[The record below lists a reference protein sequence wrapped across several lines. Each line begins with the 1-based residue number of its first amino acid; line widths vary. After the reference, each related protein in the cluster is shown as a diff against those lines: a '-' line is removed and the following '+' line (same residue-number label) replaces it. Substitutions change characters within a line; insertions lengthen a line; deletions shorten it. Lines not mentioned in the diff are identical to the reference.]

1 MSRRSDGEIS
11 SLDLLLDTICNAFG
25 GIVFIALLMALLTQ
39 STTDEITADVTTE
52 RNKLDAF
59 RKQELIENL
68 SNTVVSL
75 ERMVQSM
82 GVNPV
87 SEDAE
92 NKLADLFELQEKVRT
107 VESDTRLNDAEAA
120 ELMKANDR
128 AETRLADV
136 EQRLERA
143 RVEIG
148 ELMRQEPSVR
158 PKASVR
164 RLPMMRAGMEEYQHI
179 YLILSGRKAY
189 LVDALSSDPG
199 AHHPSVTKHELPD
212 AWICEPNPAY
222 GQVVRPG
229 CERSGLLKYLFDNTL
244 SHKSVLRFLVD
255 LDSFAEFN
263 YLKELAVTKGYR
275 YHLEIGAPPHFFI
288 TGTPDDAM

>member
-52 RNKLDAF
+52 RNKLDAI

-75 ERMVQSM
+75 ERTVQSM
-82 GVNPV
+82 GVNTV
-87 SEDAE
+87 SEGAKS
-92 NKLADLFELQEKVRT
+92 KLEDLLEWQEKVRT
-107 VESDTRLNDAEAA
+107 IKSDINLNEAEVAGLAQTNDLAEA
-120 ELMKANDR
+120 
-128 AETRLADV
+128 RLAKV
-136 EQRLERA
+136 EQRIERA
-143 RVEIG
+143 RVEVG
-148 ELMRQEPSVR
+148 QLMRQEPSVS

-164 RLPMMRAGMEEYQHI
+164 RLPMMRAGMEEYRHI
-179 YLILSGRKAY
+179 HLILSGRKVY
-189 LVDALSSDPG
+189 LVDALSSDYR

-222 GQVVRPG
+222 GQVVGPG
-229 CERSGLLKYLFDNTL
+229 CERSGILKYLFDNTL

-263 YLKELAVTKGYR
+263 YLKELAVTRGYR
-275 YHLEIGAPPHFFI
+275 YHLDIGAPPHFFVI
-288 TGTPDDAM
+288 GTPDDAM